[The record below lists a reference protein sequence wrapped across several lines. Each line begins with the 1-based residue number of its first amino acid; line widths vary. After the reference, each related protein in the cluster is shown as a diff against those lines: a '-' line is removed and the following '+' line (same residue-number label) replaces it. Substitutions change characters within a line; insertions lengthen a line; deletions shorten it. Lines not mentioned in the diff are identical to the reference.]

1 MRSVSQEMTAAE
13 RRERLLHS
21 LNASSEEEG
30 MVNFSHLAHAI
41 GMDSAEGLITNLV
54 AMDGIIPTPYSR
66 KPNFVS
72 EGLCK
77 INRQEAI
84 EAILRVQGKVAKL
97 QIDNK
102 MKKGQ

>member
-1 MRSVSQEMTAAE
+1 MKSVANEMTAGE

-41 GMDSAEGLITNLV
+41 GMDKAEGMISNLV
-54 AMDGIIPTPYSR
+54 AMDGLITTPYSR

-72 EGLCK
+72 EGLCT
-77 INRQEAI
+77 INRIEAI
-84 EAILRVQGKVAKL
+84 EAILRVQEKVAKIN
-97 QIDNK
+97 IDQRL
-102 MKKGQ
+102 KKS